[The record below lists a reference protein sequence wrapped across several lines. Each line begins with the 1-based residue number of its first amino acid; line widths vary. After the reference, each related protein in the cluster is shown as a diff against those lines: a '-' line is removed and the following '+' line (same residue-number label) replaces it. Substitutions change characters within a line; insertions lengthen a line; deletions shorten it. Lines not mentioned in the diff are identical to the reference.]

1 MSLPP
6 TSTRDRLRDP
16 LPFRAD
22 GKRFRDVSLVEQHE
36 ILFRFLEEIF
46 DDLAEIKASLAELR
60 K

>member
-6 TSTRDRLRDP
+6 TTTRDRLRDP

-36 ILFRFLEEIF
+36 ILFRFLEEIS
-46 DDLAEIKASLAELR
+46 DDVMAIKSAIEDMR

>member
-1 MSLPP
+1 MTSAP
-6 TSTRDRLRDP
+6 TTTRDRLRDP

-36 ILFRFLEEIF
+36 ILFRFLEEIS
-46 DDLAEIKASLAELR
+46 DDVMAIKSAIEDMR

>member
-6 TSTRDRLRDP
+6 TTARDRLRDP

-46 DDLAEIKASLAELR
+46 DDVVEIKASLAELR